1 MLWYSYHAM
10 IVLHQ
15 FSYHNTSCCFLLL
28 HMTSYF
34 FVLSVFL
41 LCCSRYLMIFPVIS
55 DYVHTIIRLPIII
68 GLTVT
73 IMWIMTIVI
82 HPRQH
87 EPSNF
92 ENGLLISVTF
102 QYPIEKSIKWDE
114 LKPLKWRNLKNQTK
128 KGLKWSESG

>member
-10 IVLHQ
+10 IMLHP
-15 FSYHNTSCCFLLL
+15 FYYHNTSGFFLLL
-28 HMTSYF
+28 HVTSYL
-34 FVLSVFL
+34 FVLAAFL

-55 DYVHTIIRLPIII
+55 DYVHIVIRLPIII

-92 ENGLLISVTF
+92 ENGLLISATF
-102 QYPIEKSIKWDE
+102 QYPIEKCIKWDE